1 MQKVIEISNGVTRLP
16 SRQMKSPVNLEILP
30 HEQLA
35 IVGPN
40 GSGKSIL
47 TDILIGKLPLINNE
61 VLYDFSPSS
70 AKLISDNIKF
80 ITFRDSYG
88 DYDNSYYYQ
97 QRWNQHDINEQTP
110 TAGSVLEA
118 AFLSAKKSMGYEI
131 CEAEKQ
137 KAQQNR
143 IALRQKLYHLFKLD
157 TLLDKYIISLSS
169 GELRKLQLTKTLFS
183 APKMLILDNPFIGL
197 DAQTREQ
204 LNTLLSE
211 LTRQTNLQIILV
223 LSKTNDIPNFITH
236 IVPVEQLEVKP
247 KMSLAD
253 YRCAQKEL
261 EINCLKE
268 AQQQRIL
275 NLPQKKELKE
285 SEIKNRPILV
295 FKNIHICY
303 GTHCI
308 LKDLNWTI
316 EQGEKW
322 ALSGENG
329 AGKSTLLSLIC
340 ADNPQ
345 SYSCNIEL
353 FGRKRGT
360 GESIWDI
367 KKRIGYVSPEMHRA
381 YTKDIPAIKVVTSG
395 LNDTIGLYANPP
407 KEFIGICEQWME
419 IFGIHELRNRTFLT
433 LSSGEQR
440 LCLLA
445 RAFVKDP
452 ELLILDEPLH
462 GLDDKNRKMVCQIIE
477 TFCKRSNK
485 TLIMVTHYKEE
496 VPDIVTRHLHLK
508 KNV

>member
-1 MQKVIEISNGVTRLP
+1 MQKVIKISNGVSRLP

-30 HEQLA
+30 HEQVA

-47 TDILIGKLPLINNE
+47 TDIIIGKLPLIKNE
-61 VLYDFSPSS
+61 VQYDFSPSPIR
-70 AKLISDNIKF
+70 LISDNIKF

-88 DYDNSYYYQ
+88 DCDNSYYYQ
-97 QRWNQHDINEQTP
+97 QRWNQHDIDEQMP

-118 AFLSAKKSMGYEI
+118 AFLLAEKSMEYDV
-131 CEAEKQ
+131 CEGKKQ
-137 KAQQNR
+137 EVRQSR
-143 IALRQKLYHLFKLD
+143 VALRQKLYKLFKLD

-169 GELRKLQLTKTLFS
+169 GELRKLQLTKTLFT
-183 APKMLILDNPFIGL
+183 APKILILDNPFIGL

-204 LNTLLSE
+204 LNALLSE
-211 LTRQTNLQIILV
+211 LICQTNLQIILV

-236 IVPVEQLEVKP
+236 IVPVEQLEVKS

-253 YRCAQKEL
+253 YQHTQKEL
-261 EINCLKE
+261 EVVYLE
-268 AQQQRIL
+268 ETQQKRIL
-275 NLPQKKELKE
+275 NLPPKKDFEDF
-285 SEIKNRPILV
+285 EIKNRPVIV
-295 FKNIHICY
+295 FKNIHIRY

-308 LKDLNWTI
+308 LKNLNWTI

-381 YTKDIPAIKVVTSG
+381 YIKDIPAIKVVISG
-395 LNDTIGLYANPP
+395 LNDTIGLCANPP
-407 KEFIGICEQWME
+407 KEAIETCKQWMDF
-419 IFGIHELRNRTFLT
+419 FGIYELRNRTFLT

-440 LCLLA
+440 LFLLA

-496 VPDIVTRHLHLK
+496 IPDIVTHHLHLK